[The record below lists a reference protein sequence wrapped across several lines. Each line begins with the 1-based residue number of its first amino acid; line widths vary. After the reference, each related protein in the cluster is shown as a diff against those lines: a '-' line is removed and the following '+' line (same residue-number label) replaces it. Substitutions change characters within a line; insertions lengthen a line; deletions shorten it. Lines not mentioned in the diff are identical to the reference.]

1 MQRFFWMTIVF
12 VMLCLNADPA
22 RADLP
27 DLALGAQVFEAQC
40 VGCHVGGGNIIRRG
54 QNLKLKTLVR
64 NHMDTIE
71 AIGGIV
77 ANGKGNLMSA
87 YAEKLSPDEITAV
100 AAYVL
105 DQAQQDWK
113 SSKM

>member
-1 MQRFFWMTIVF
+1 MQRFFWMAIV
-12 VMLCLNADPA
+12 VLMLCLNADPA
-22 RADLP
+22 RADA

-71 AIGGIV
+71 SIGEIV
-77 ANGKGNLMSA
+77 SNGKGNLMSA
-87 YAEKLSPDEITAV
+87 YAAKLSPDEITAV
-100 AAYVL
+100 AGYVL
-105 DQAQQDWK
+105 DQAAHDWK
-113 SSKM
+113 SGKM